1 MGRVRIIGLC
11 GAAAAAV
18 LLLSAAQ
25 RPRALAQTSPG
36 LWEVSGIPNSAAP
49 LRQCVADTALL
60 ARVEHRQQHC
70 TQTVISDTPATTVI
84 EYKCPQG
91 GFGQSKMTLIT
102 PRSLRIETQGISAGY
117 PFNYVIQARRV
128 ANCDV
133 H

>member
-1 MGRVRIIGLC
+1 MGRVRAIGLC
-11 GAAAAAV
+11 GAAVAAIM
-18 LLLSAAQ
+18 LLGAAQ
-25 RPRALAQTSPG
+25 LPKALAQTSPG
-36 LWEVSGIPNSAAP
+36 LWEVSGLPNSAAP
-49 LRQCVADTALL
+49 LRQCIADTAML
-60 ARVEHRQQHC
+60 ARLEHRGQHC

-84 EYKCPQG
+84 EYKCSQG
-91 GFGQSKMTLIT
+91 GFGQSKLTLIT

>member
-1 MGRVRIIGLC
+1 MSVGRIGLC
-11 GAAAAAV
+11 GAAIAAAV
-18 LLLSAAQ
+18 LLSAAQ

-36 LWEVSGIPNSAAP
+36 MWEVSGLPNNAAP
-49 LRQCVADTALL
+49 LRQCFADTVLL
-60 ARVEHRQQHC
+60 ARLEHRGQNC
-70 TQTVISDTPATTVI
+70 TQTVVSDTAASTVI

-102 PRSLRIETQGISAGY
+102 PRSLRIETQGISKGY

-128 ANCDV
+128 ADCDA

>member
-1 MGRVRIIGLC
+1 MGRMRIVGLC
-11 GAAAAAV
+11 GAVAAL

-36 LWEVSGIPNSAAP
+36 LWEVRGMPNNAAP

-60 ARVEHRQQHC
+60 ARLEHRGQNCSH
-70 TQTVISDTPATTVI
+70 TVISDTPAATVI

-91 GFGQSKMTLIT
+91 GFGLSKLTLIT

-117 PFNYVIQARRV
+117 PFNYVLQARRV
-128 ANCDV
+128 ADCDV